1 MRGEDQGQQGVFS
14 YVSLEQ
20 RVPAEHPLRPVRKIV
35 DAIFGGMSEQFDELY
50 SATGRPSIAPER
62 LLRALLLQILYSVRS
77 ERMLMEQLDYNLLF
91 RWFVGLEMDEPIW
104 SHAVFSKNR
113 DRLLNQELAR
123 MFFDRVLRQ
132 AQGHLSDDHFTVDGT
147 MIEACAS
154 QKSFQKKDGDDDEGG
169 EFRGQKRTNDTHQS
183 KTDPEAKLYRK
194 GNGQEAKLS
203 YLGHVLI
210 ENRNGM
216 IVDALLTQADGTAER
231 EAAMILAYRQQQRN
245 DRRGLRRPITLG
257 ADKAYDTRDFVN
269 ILRQMNVRPHVSQNV
284 KRSGGSAIDRRTSR
298 HAGYTISQRKRPLIE
313 KAFGWMKQT
322 GGIRKTRFRGL
333 LKVAWQFLMTAAA
346 FNLWRLPKLNVL
358 QPAAQLATT

>member
-1 MRGEDQGQQGVFS
+1 MRGEDQRQQGVFS

-35 DAIFGGMSEQFDELY
+35 DEIFGGMSKQFDELY

-91 RWFVGLEMDEPIW
+91 RWFVGLDMDEPIW

-183 KTDPEAKLYRK
+183 KDRP
-194 GNGQEAKLS
+194 GGQTVSQGQRAGSKAELS
-203 YLGHVLI
+203 GP
-210 ENRNGM
+210 R
-216 IVDALLTQADGTAER
+216 VDR
-231 EAAMILAYRQQQRN
+231 EPQRN
-245 DRRGLRRPITLG
+245 DRGRAVNASGWHSRTRGCDDPRL
-257 ADKAYDTRDFVN
+257 
-269 ILRQMNVRPHVSQNV
+269 
-284 KRSGGSAIDRRTSR
+284 SAT
-298 HAGYTISQRKRPLIE
+298 ATQR
-313 KAFGWMKQT
+313 
-322 GGIRKTRFRGL
+322 
-333 LKVAWQFLMTAAA
+333 
-346 FNLWRLPKLNVL
+346 
-358 QPAAQLATT
+358 